1 LVQQRTELLPFG
13 KNIVRRS
20 IRSGALSIKKED
32 FEGLAAEGRAK
43 MTVRHVHVAEGGHA
57 IVGNVNAPTEGE
69 ARGRVRPKA
78 LM

>member
-1 LVQQRTELLPFG
+1 MRGWRPKGEQ
-13 KNIVRRS
+13 
-20 IRSGALSIKKED
+20 
-32 FEGLAAEGRAK
+32 K